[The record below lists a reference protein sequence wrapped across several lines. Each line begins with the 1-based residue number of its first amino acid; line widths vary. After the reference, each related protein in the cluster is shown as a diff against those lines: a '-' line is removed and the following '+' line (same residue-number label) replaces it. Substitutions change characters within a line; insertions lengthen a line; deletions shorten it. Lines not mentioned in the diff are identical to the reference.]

1 VFGAVVEG
9 MGVLKR
15 MEAVGSK
22 SGVVARRVT
31 ISNCGQL
38 ESKLQRALK
47 VAAERA
53 ENEEYMNDPLKVD
66 VDGEAAARLKR
77 LRGEEPSKSEDP
89 GNAGVYS
96 SCTESVYMQRCYHF
110 IFSPWPCAGSR
121 PCSIGCS

>member
-1 VFGAVVEG
+1 LSSHLKHAATGDGAAVVFGAVVEG

-89 GNAGVYS
+89 GHAGMRRHLK
-96 SCTESVYMQRCYHF
+96 CRT
-110 IFSPWPCAGSR
+110 
-121 PCSIGCS
+121 